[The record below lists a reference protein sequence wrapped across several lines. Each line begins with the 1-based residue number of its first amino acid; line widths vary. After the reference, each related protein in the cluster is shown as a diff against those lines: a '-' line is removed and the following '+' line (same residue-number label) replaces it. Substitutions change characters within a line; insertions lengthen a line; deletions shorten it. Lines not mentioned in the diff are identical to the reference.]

1 MGTQKHHD
9 VVFIAI
15 AILKLVKGLVLFFV
29 GVGTLALINKD
40 ATVVVAHW
48 AQAFQVDVHSRFI
61 QRWLVAVGLVKQRD
75 LKLIVTTT
83 FVYSGLLLT
92 EGTGLLME
100 KVWAEY
106 MTIFITASFI
116 PIEVY
121 ELVRHATVTRGS
133 LLVVNILVV
142 VYLLCRFLGVLVMDL
157 AGM

>member
-1 MGTQKHHD
+1 MGTKKRRD
-9 VVFIAI
+9 IIFVAI
-15 AILKLVKGLVLFFV
+15 AILKLVKGLLLFLV
-29 GVGTLALINKD
+29 GVGTLALINRD
-40 ATVVVAHW
+40 ATVVVTHW
-48 AQAFQVDVHSRFI
+48 ANVLQVNVHSRFI
-61 QRWLVAVGLVKQRD
+61 QRWLVAVGLVKERD

-121 ELVRHATVTRGS
+121 ELYRHATVARVV
-133 LLVVNILVV
+133 LLAVNVLVV
-142 VYLLCRFLGVLVMDL
+142 VYLAVRVCRREKPG
-157 AGM
+157 A

>member
-1 MGTQKHHD
+1 MGTKKRHD
-9 VVFIAI
+9 IIFIAI
-15 AILKLVKGLVLFFV
+15 AVLKLIKGLLLFLV
-29 GVGTLALINKD
+29 GVGTLALINKN
-40 ATVVVAHW
+40 ATEVVTHW
-48 AQAFQVDVHSRFI
+48 AHVFQVDVHSRFI

-92 EGTGLLME
+92 EGTGLLMQ

-121 ELVRHATVTRGS
+121 ELVRHTTVARGC

-142 VYLLCRFLGVLVMDL
+142 VYLGVRVCQQEKP
-157 AGM
+157 GR

>member
-1 MGTQKHHD
+1 MGTKKHHD
-9 VVFIAI
+9 IGFIAI
-15 AILKLVKGLVLFFV
+15 GILKLVKGLLLFLV
-29 GVGTLALINKD
+29 GVGALALINRD
-40 ATVVVAHW
+40 ATVVVTHW
-48 AQAFQVDVHSRFI
+48 AHVFFVGVHSRFI
-61 QRWLVAVGLVKQRD
+61 QRWLVAAGLVKQRD

-121 ELVRHATVTRGS
+121 ELVWYTTVPRGCV
-133 LLVVNILVV
+133 LAVNVLVV
-142 VYLLCRFLGVLVMDL
+142 VYLAVRVCQREKPD
-157 AGM
+157 A

>member
-1 MGTQKHHD
+1 MGTKKHHD
-9 VVFIAI
+9 IIFIAI
-15 AILKLVKGLVLFFV
+15 AVLKLVKGLLLFFV
-29 GVGTLALINKD
+29 GVGALALINKD
-40 ATVVVAHW
+40 ATEMVTRMAHV
-48 AQAFQVDVHSRFI
+48 FQVDVHNRFI
-61 QRWLVAVGLVKQRD
+61 QRWLVAVGLVKRRD

-121 ELVRHATVTRGS
+121 ELVRHMTVARAV
-133 LLVVNILVV
+133 LLAVNVLVV
-142 VYLLCRFLGVLVMDL
+142 VYLAVRVCRPQKPD
-157 AGM
+157 A

>member
-1 MGTQKHHD
+1 MGTKKHHD
-9 VVFIAI
+9 IGFIAI
-15 AILKLVKGLVLFFV
+15 GILKLVKGLLLFLV
-29 GVGTLALINKD
+29 GVGALALINKD
-40 ATVVVAHW
+40 AAEVARHW
-48 AQAFQVDVHSRFI
+48 AHVFFVGVHSRFI

-121 ELVRHATVTRGS
+121 ELVRHTTVARGCV
-133 LLVVNILVV
+133 LAVNVLVV
-142 VYLLCRFLGVLVMDL
+142 VYLAVRVCQREKPD
-157 AGM
+157 A

>member
-1 MGTQKHHD
+1 MGTKKHHD
-9 VVFIAI
+9 IGFIAI
-15 AILKLVKGLVLFFV
+15 GILKLAKGLLLFLV
-29 GVGTLALINKD
+29 GVGALALINRD
-40 ATVVVAHW
+40 ATVVVTHW
-48 AQAFQVDVHSRFI
+48 AHVFFVGVHSRFI
-61 QRWLVAVGLVKQRD
+61 QRWLVAAGLVKQRD

-121 ELVRHATVTRGS
+121 ELARHTTVARGCV
-133 LLVVNILVV
+133 LAVNVLVV
-142 VYLLCRFLGVLVMDL
+142 VYLAVRVCQREKPD
-157 AGM
+157 A

>member
-1 MGTQKHHD
+1 MGTKKRHD
-9 VVFIAI
+9 IVFIAI
-15 AILKLVKGLVLFFV
+15 AILKLVKGLLLFFV
-29 GVGTLALINKD
+29 GVGALALINKD
-40 ATVVVAHW
+40 ATEMVRRWAHV
-48 AQAFQVDVHSRFI
+48 FQVDVHSRFI
-61 QRWLVAVGLVKQRD
+61 QRWLVAVGLVKRRD

-121 ELVRHATVTRGS
+121 ELVRHTTVTRGC
-133 LLVVNILVV
+133 LLAVNALVV
-142 VYLLCRFLGVLVMDL
+142 VYLAVRVCQREKPG
-157 AGM
+157 G

>member
-1 MGTQKHHD
+1 MGTKKRHD
-9 VVFIAI
+9 IVFIAI
-15 AILKLVKGLVLFFV
+15 AVLKLVKGLLLFFV
-29 GVGTLALINKD
+29 GVGALALINRN
-40 ATVVVAHW
+40 AAEVVTRWAHV
-48 AQAFQVDVHSRFI
+48 FQVDVHSRFI

-121 ELVRHATVTRGS
+121 ELVRHTTLARVV
-133 LLVVNILVV
+133 LLAVNVLVV
-142 VYLLCRFLGVLVMDL
+142 VYLAVRVCQREKP
-157 AGM
+157 AA

>member
-1 MGTQKHHD
+1 M
-9 VVFIAI
+9 
-15 AILKLVKGLVLFFV
+15 
-29 GVGTLALINKD
+29 
-40 ATVVVAHW
+40 VARHW
-48 AQAFQVDVHSRFI
+48 AHVFRVDMHSRFI

-92 EGTGLLME
+92 EGIGLLME

-121 ELVRHATVTRGS
+121 EMVRHTTVPGGYI
-133 LLVVNILVV
+133 LAVNVLVV
-142 VYLLCRFLGVLVMDL
+142 VYLAVRVCQRETPDT
-157 AGM
+157 

>member
-1 MGTQKHHD
+1 MGTKKHHD
-9 VVFIAI
+9 IGFVAI
-15 AILKLVKGLVLFFV
+15 AILKLIKGLLLFLV
-29 GVGTLALINKD
+29 GVGALALINKD
-40 ATVVVAHW
+40 VTEVVRHW
-48 AQAFQVDVHSRFI
+48 AHVLQVDVHSRFI
-61 QRWLVAVGLVKQRD
+61 QRWLVAVGLVKRRD

-121 ELVRHATVTRGS
+121 ELVRHTTVARGC
-133 LLVVNILVV
+133 LLAVNVLVV
-142 VYLLCRFLGVLVMDL
+142 VYLAVRVCQREKPG
-157 AGM
+157 A